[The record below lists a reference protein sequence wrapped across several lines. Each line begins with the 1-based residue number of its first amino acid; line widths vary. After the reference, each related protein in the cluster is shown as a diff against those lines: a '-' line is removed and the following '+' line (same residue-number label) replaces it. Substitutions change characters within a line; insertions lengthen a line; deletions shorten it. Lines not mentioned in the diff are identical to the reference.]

1 MEIFL
6 EIIHDTWIMLPLL
19 YITYCILEIYERKE
33 TSDDSMFYSL
43 QKYGPL
49 FGAILGLIPQCGF
62 SILASM
68 LFLQKNITMGT
79 LIAVMIATSD
89 EAIPVLLSNP
99 SLFSSLIKL
108 ILCKFVIAV
117 TVGYIVDF
125 IFVRKQK
132 IIRFETMEEEEDY
145 EEDDTSNACPCCYTQ
160 YPLYISALIRSL
172 KIYIF
177 IFITSL
183 VLTLCIEAIGVE
195 KMETILLSKSIFQP
209 FITALFGFIPNCA
222 ITVILAQLYTISGI
236 SFGSLLAGL
245 ITNAGLGLV
254 CLIRYGASKENIVK
268 VFIILYITA
277 VLSGILMILL

>member
-19 YITYCILEIYERKE
+19 YITYCILEIFERKE

-125 IFVRKQK
+125 ILVRKQK

-254 CLIRYGASKENIVK
+254 CLIRYGVSKENIVK

>member
-19 YITYCILEIYERKE
+19 YITYCILEIFERKE

-125 IFVRKQK
+125 ILVRKQK

-183 VLTLCIEAIGVE
+183 VLTLCI
-195 KMETILLSKSIFQP
+195 
-209 FITALFGFIPNCA
+209 
-222 ITVILAQLYTISGI
+222 
-236 SFGSLLAGL
+236 
-245 ITNAGLGLV
+245 
-254 CLIRYGASKENIVK
+254 
-268 VFIILYITA
+268 
-277 VLSGILMILL
+277 

>member
-19 YITYCILEIYERKE
+19 YITYCILEIFERKE

-68 LFLQKNITMGT
+68 LFLQKNITRGT

-125 IFVRKQK
+125 ILVRKQK

-183 VLTLCIEAIGVE
+183 VLTLCIETIGVE

-254 CLIRYGASKENIVK
+254 CLSRYGASKENIVK

>member
-19 YITYCILEIYERKE
+19 YITYCILEIFERKE

-49 FGAILGLIPQCGF
+49 LGAILGLIPQCGF

-125 IFVRKQK
+125 ILVRKQK

-183 VLTLCIEAIGVE
+183 VLTLCIETIGVE

>member
-19 YITYCILEIYERKE
+19 YITYCILEIFERKE

-49 FGAILGLIPQCGF
+49 LGAILGLIPQCGF

-125 IFVRKQK
+125 ILVRKQK